1 MLSFRGIL
9 EKTGNALP
17 ISGAVVGFT
26 ALIAV
31 ANAYVQKQKEIDDN
45 ARNAF
50 STWSELNSNLET
62 QISEITRLKT
72 ALDEGSLSEQEA
84 YNAKSQLYDI
94 QNQLVNSYGDQAQG
108 IDLVNG
114 KLEDQTNLIR
124 ENIAAKEASDVLNL
138 NENIKGNDHAIKQM
152 EAVRDYE
159 LGDIRSYGVFGRD
172 SAAENAIREI
182 VGRYEGKIGLTPSE
196 DGISETIYF
205 NGNAEDAY
213 DTISKFMTDVRNESK
228 KFNDSKLFD
237 SILNASSQ
245 SLSDAKGILDTY
257 KTTYEEAK
265 RAQLVAD
272 DNYYK
277 PLGRL
282 LDNGKIQSNI
292 YKDVKN
298 QSAAAWMNDAVNA
311 VEAYNKALA
320 LGDIKYGIR
329 ATIASMFF
337 VWNPTE
343 QWDMLEVYILFT
355 GGNFHAE
362 RKSPGKND
370 QSKKSAVR

>member
-1 MLSFRGIL
+1 MM
-9 EKTGNALP
+9 A
-17 ISGAVVGFT
+17 SGAVVGFT

-31 ANAYVQKQKEIDDN
+31 ANAYAQKQKEIDDN

-94 QNQLVNSYGDQAQG
+94 QKQLVNSYGDQAQG

-138 NENIKGNDHAIKQM
+138 NENIKGNDRAIKQM

-159 LGDIRSYGVFGRD
+159 LGYIRSYGVFGRD

-182 VGRYEGKIGLTPSE
+182 IGRYEGKIGLTPSE

-213 DTISKFMTDVRNESK
+213 DTIWR
-228 KFNDSKLFD
+228 
-237 SILNASSQ
+237 
-245 SLSDAKGILDTY
+245 
-257 KTTYEEAK
+257 
-265 RAQLVAD
+265 
-272 DNYYK
+272 DNY
-277 PLGRL
+277 
-282 LDNGKIQSNI
+282 
-292 YKDVKN
+292 V
-298 QSAAAWMNDAVNA
+298 
-311 VEAYNKALA
+311 
-320 LGDIKYGIR
+320 
-329 ATIASMFF
+329 
-337 VWNPTE
+337 
-343 QWDMLEVYILFT
+343 
-355 GGNFHAE
+355 
-362 RKSPGKND
+362 
-370 QSKKSAVR
+370 